1 MKKKDIVLSEK
12 DQIKKPDY
20 RIPYDE
26 ILKIYGINSR
36 KGKNY
41 DIKTYIRR
49 TFIERYPDKKSWD
62 ELLDLEQKKFTYIA
76 IKDKMLNFY
85 VEKYIYDIAKKKQL
99 REKMERAI
107 ENLNS

>member
-49 TFIERYPDKKSWD
+49 AFIDTYPDKKSWD

-76 IKDKMLNFY
+76 MFRFS
-85 VEKYIYDIAKKKQL
+85 IAL
-99 REKMERAI
+99 SIFSRICFFFAI
-107 ENLNS
+107 S